1 MIGNHGLFYA
11 RPMKII
17 RNQRDIKNFFAIF
30 AIGASLLFSL
40 TLVVVANSRDSYWV
54 ATRALTPGHMV
65 DSLDFKAVK
74 ADFGIDSSGYLPATR
89 SPIGY
94 SIARFVAPGEYLNQ
108 VSLVENSGE
117 SNVRLLSFA
126 VAAPDLP
133 SSIKIGDAINIYQVV
148 NDNGEMKSV
157 PSTLVIENVF
167 IVDLNRKSESLGGLA
182 IVTVGIPNDFVERAL
197 NATRKGRMVVVINH
211 G

>member
-1 MIGNHGLFYA
+1 M
-11 RPMKII
+11 
-17 RNQRDIKNFFAIF
+17 
-30 AIGASLLFSL
+30 
-40 TLVVVANSRDSYWV
+40 
-54 ATRALTPGHMV
+54 TPGHMV

-74 ADFGIDSSGYLPATR
+74 ADFGTESSGYVPATR

-167 IVDLNRKSESLGGLA
+167 IVDLNRKSESLGGLT

>member
-1 MIGNHGLFYA
+1 MQININNRNNRNKGN
-11 RPMKII
+11 
-17 RNQRDIKNFFAIF
+17 RDLKNLIAALVIL
-30 AIGASLLFSL
+30 ASLLF
-40 TLVVVANSRDSYWV
+40 TVGLVIVAKSRNTYWV
-54 ATRALTPGHMV
+54 ATRSMTPGHMV

-74 ADFGIDSSGYLPATR
+74 ADFGAESSGYFPASR
-89 SPIGY
+89 NPIGY
-94 SIARFVAPGEYLNQ
+94 SIARYIAPGEYLNQ

-148 NDNGEMKSV
+148 NDNGDGKSV

-167 IVDLNRKSESLGGLA
+167 IVDLNRKSESLGGIA

-197 NATRKGRMVVVINH
+197 NATRRGRMVVVINH

>member
-1 MIGNHGLFYA
+1 MQINRNSKNA
-11 RPMKII
+11 RT
-17 RNQRDIKNFFAIF
+17 NRDIKNVIAALVILT
-30 AIGASLLFSL
+30 SLLF
-40 TLVVVANSRDSYWV
+40 TVGLVIVAKSRNTYWV
-54 ATRALTPGHMV
+54 ATRSMTPGHMV

-74 ADFGIDSSGYLPATR
+74 ADFGIESSVYIPATR
-89 SPIGY
+89 NPIGY
-94 SIARFVAPGEYLNQ
+94 SIARFIAPGEYLNQ
-108 VSLVENSGE
+108 VSLVESAGE

-148 NDNGEMKSV
+148 NDNGDGKSV

-167 IVDLNRKSESLGGLA
+167 LVDLNRKSESLGGVS
-182 IVTVGIPNDFVERAL
+182 IVTVGIPNEFVERAL
-197 NATRKGRMVVVINH
+197 NATRRGRMVVVINH

>member
-1 MIGNHGLFYA
+1 
-11 RPMKII
+11 
-17 RNQRDIKNFFAIF
+17 
-30 AIGASLLFSL
+30 
-40 TLVVVANSRDSYWV
+40 
-54 ATRALTPGHMV
+54 
-65 DSLDFKAVK
+65 
-74 ADFGIDSSGYLPATR
+74 
-89 SPIGY
+89 
-94 SIARFVAPGEYLNQ
+94 LNQ

-148 NDNGEMKSV
+148 NDNGDMKSV

-167 IVDLNRKSESLGGLA
+167 IVDLNRKSESLGGLT